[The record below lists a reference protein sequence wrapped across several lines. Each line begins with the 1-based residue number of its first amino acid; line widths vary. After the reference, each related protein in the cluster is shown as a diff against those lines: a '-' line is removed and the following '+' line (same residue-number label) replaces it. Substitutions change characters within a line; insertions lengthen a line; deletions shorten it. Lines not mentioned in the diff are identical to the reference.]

1 MKPDVP
7 AVLETIA
14 TTLLTEIVPALPKEY
29 DQKNLML
36 MTFALLAAKGEWDGA
51 AAWRV
56 EENTALRALFRRGA
70 AIVGDPDLAGRLRDA
85 AEAPDPGLRIAALD
99 AENARLRALVIALQE
114 HLETRT
120 DGAAADLAHQ
130 VMVELARG
138 SDRRR
143 IDVPIFG

>member
-36 MTFALLAAKGEWDGA
+36 MTFALFAAKGEWDGA

-56 EENTALRALFRRGA
+56 EENTALRALFQRA
-70 AIVGDPDLAGRLRDA
+70 TAVVGDPDLAGRLREA
-85 AEAPDPGLRIAALD
+85 ADAPDSGLRISALD
-99 AENARLRALVIALQE
+99 AENARLRALVIELQQ
-114 HLETRT
+114 HLETRA
-120 DGAAADLAHQ
+120 DGAAADLARE

-138 SDRRR
+138 VDRRR

>member
-14 TTLLTEIVPALPKEY
+14 TTLITEIVPALPKEY

-36 MTFALLAAKGEWDGA
+36 LTFALLAAKGEWDGA

-56 EENTALRALFRRGA
+56 EENAALRALFRRGNA
-70 AIVGDPDLAGRLRDA
+70 MVSDPDLAARLCA
-85 AEAPDPGLRIAALD
+85 AADAPDPGLRISALD
-99 AENARLRALVIALQE
+99 AENARLRALVIELQE

-120 DGAAADLAHQ
+120 DSPAADLARQ
-130 VMVELARG
+130 VLAELARG